1 MYHKSTTEKGVP
13 VAAILSNMEHFLFSW
28 KDHQYLHYMLVTSEV
43 NKHYLKILICWR
55 SSFSCISHP
64 QVFRYEELYV
74 KMQNSPQSSHNIREE
89 FNLDG
94 VPTLKLGTISHSCRT
109 SSSDKI
115 NRKFNQNI
123 FLTKFNYQCVFVLLQ
138 LLYLHL
144 QHLFISIVQYFNLP
158 YNISLFI
165 MCFPFIC
172 AIY

>member
-1 MYHKSTTEKGVP
+1 MK
-13 VAAILSNMEHFLFSW
+13 HFLFGW
-28 KDHQYLHYMLVTSEV
+28 KDHQYLHYILVTSEV
-43 NKHYLKILICWR
+43 NKHYFKILICWR
-55 SSFSCISHP
+55 SSFSCISYP
-64 QVFRYEELYV
+64 QVFRYEKLYV
-74 KMQNSPQSSHNIREE
+74 KMQNPPESSHNMREE

-94 VPTLKLGTISHSCRT
+94 CTHIKTWKKILLLQNSIIR
-109 SSSDKI
+109 KI

-172 AIY
+172 PIY